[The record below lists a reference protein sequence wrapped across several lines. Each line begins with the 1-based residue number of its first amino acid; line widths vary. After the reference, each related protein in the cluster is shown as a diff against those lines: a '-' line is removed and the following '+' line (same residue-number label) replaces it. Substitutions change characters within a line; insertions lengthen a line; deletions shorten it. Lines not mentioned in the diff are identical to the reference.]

1 MCGGEEKRMG
11 WEEKERKN
19 RKKNEDLGGAKEER
33 RRDVPV
39 CSDFRDFSLLI
50 WGFFIKY

>member
-1 MCGGEEKRMG
+1 MCGGEEKKMSLG
-11 WEEKERKN
+11 EKERKN

-39 CSDFRDFSLLI
+39 CFDFRDFGFLI